1 MHSLCNH
8 IMAWRQILSG
18 KICTDLGYSNILRFV
33 CSIGIS
39 RGILWPSCLS
49 HFRFFF
55 RCCRRCYDIALVF
68 PEQKHP
74 WDKSKEL
81 QIWLEFLPGRSLF
94 ATRKSPPK
102 LEENRLRR
110 EQGCLPELISATGRF
125 GRKYPFSPHKN
136 HKPRNRRTRDCSYAG
151 KAHADWLST
160 PRKAAGQ

>member
-49 HFRFFF
+49 HFRCFF

-125 GRKYPFSPHKN
+125 GSSAALAKPEKPAWRLIAAAPLYPAT
-136 HKPRNRRTRDCSYAG
+136 RRQRAEAVTG
-151 KAHADWLST
+151 
-160 PRKAAGQ
+160 

>member
-49 HFRFFF
+49 HFRCFF

-110 EQGCLPELISATGRF
+110 EQGCLRELISATGRF
-125 GRKYPFSPHKN
+125 GSRLCGNSIFTRKKKRWGAERGIGFHRYFSLARISQKSE
-136 HKPRNRRTRDCSYAG
+136 R
-151 KAHADWLST
+151 
-160 PRKAAGQ
+160 